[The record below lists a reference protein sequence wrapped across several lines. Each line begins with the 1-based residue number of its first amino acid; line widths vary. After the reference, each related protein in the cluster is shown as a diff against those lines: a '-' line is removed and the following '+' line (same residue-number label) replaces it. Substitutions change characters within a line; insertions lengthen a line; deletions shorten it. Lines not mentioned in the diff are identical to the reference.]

1 MGRTLK
7 WSKTSFDGLHSRGR
21 RRAGGPSPTR
31 KRLAEEQTPR
41 CQRPPAPRPRGVP
54 GGGRRGRRARP
65 LAAGR
70 ARHRLRQRRQPAYRR
85 GAGRRPQ
92 VHRVAFG
99 WRTDH
104 RRVDRAGAPLKAV
117 GSEVDEFEAT
127 LPFKLD
133 PFQREAIDKLD
144 AGVGGVLVSAP
155 TSSGKTVVAEYAIFR
170 ALREATKVIYTTP
183 LKALS
188 NQKYH
193 DFVREYG
200 ERTVGLVTGENT
212 INDEAPVVVMTTEIL
227 RNLIYDFPRGSV
239 WEEIVIQAPRSI
251 KLVGLSATI
260 GNYREI
266 AEWMAE
272 NRGGMETVFHDVRPV
287 ELKMWLSI
295 NNRFLTL
302 FKEGGGIDQRTWS
315 KAAEE
320 EEASYRVGRFS
331 RLPSN
336 DLLKVIEELRRL
348 DILPSIYFIF
358 SRRGCRE
365 ALQRCSYH
373 ELDLT
378 TAEEK
383 EAIDRVAA
391 QRLQGLKDHDEEA
404 LFRRMVDSRLL
415 RRGLAEHHAGLL
427 PYHKEM
433 VEELFQRGLIKVV
446 FATETLSL
454 GINMPAR
461 GVVVSSFTK
470 FDGVSFSNLTTGEL
484 TQLMGRAGR
493 RGIDV
498 IGHGVILKESDVEIG
513 TIYEVAMGP
522 TLVVESKF
530 LPSYNMA
537 LNLLRVYTPQEAEA
551 LMQRSF
557 GQFQKRLAAEQTKER
572 LANVRDQLAD
582 IRKLWDDR
590 EVSIEDVAQYFKL
603 EDRRRAIRIELRRLR
618 REAGAERRGRRGRNT
633 RAMGPTGRI
642 VQRLEVEAK
651 ALLERQRKLKLV
663 RSPRFGELLQRYG
676 EIRAQQQELDRGQ
689 RESTGQMD
697 EYPRKLR
704 RLAKILAEA
713 GFLKDDKP
721 TDKGLF
727 AARVYGE
734 NTILVAEA
742 VSLGWFEGLT
752 PEELC
757 AVIVMLAAEDR
768 ERRGDRRQERSPRRY
783 PTPAIAQTARLVRSL
798 YFRFADMERELDE
811 PNLRQ
816 PSHDYI
822 DFAYRWS
829 SGEAL
834 DKIPLPANVD
844 IGDAIK
850 AMKSLYSLLRQLEFA
865 LRQARSP
872 LLAVVS
878 RAVAQMER
886 DVIKRT

>member
-1 MGRTLK
+1 VKAIETL
-7 WSKTSFDGLHSRGR
+7 
-21 RRAGGPSPTR
+21 
-31 KRLAEEQTPR
+31 
-41 CQRPPAPRPRGVP
+41 
-54 GGGRRGRRARP
+54 
-65 LAAGR
+65 
-70 ARHRLRQRRQPAYRR
+70 
-85 GAGRRPQ
+85 
-92 VHRVAFG
+92 
-99 WRTDH
+99 
-104 RRVDRAGAPLKAV
+104 
-117 GSEVDEFEAT
+117 VDEFEES
-127 LPFKLD
+127 LPFELD
-133 PFQREAIDKLD
+133 AFQREAIEKLD
-144 AGVGGVLVSAP
+144 RGQGGVLVSAP

-170 ALREATKVIYTTP
+170 ALREGQKVIYTTP

-193 DFVREYG
+193 DFLRAYG
-200 ERTVGLVTGENT
+200 EETVGLVTGENT
-212 INDEAPVVVMTTEIL
+212 INHDAAVVVMTTEIL
-227 RNLIYDFPRGSV
+227 RNLIYEDPGRLDLVRYVVLDEVHYIDDFPRGSV

-266 AEWMAE
+266 ADWMAE
-272 NRGGMETVFHDVRPV
+272 NRGGMETVFHEVRPV
-287 ELKMWLSI
+287 ELKMWLAI
-295 NNRFLTL
+295 NNRFSPL
-302 FKEGGGIDQRTWS
+302 FKQDGGIDQRTWS
-315 KAAEE
+315 KAAQE
-320 EEASYRVGRFS
+320 EEAAYRIGGYRG
-331 RLPSN
+331 LPSN
-336 DLLKVIEELRRL
+336 DLLHVIEELRSL
-348 DILPSIYFIF
+348 DMLPAIYFIF

-378 TAEEK
+378 TSAEK

-391 QRLQGLKDHDEEA
+391 ERLQGLKDHDEES
-404 LFRRMVDSRLL
+404 LFRRMVDARLL
-415 RRGLAEHHAGLL
+415 RRGMAEHRAGLL

-470 FDGVSFSNLTTGEL
+470 FDGVNFSTLTTGEL

-498 IGHGVILKESDVEIG
+498 IGHGVILKEADVEVG

-537 LNLLRVYTPQEAEA
+537 LNLLRVYTPDEAEA

-557 GQFQKRLAAEQTKER
+557 GQFQKRLAATQEDER
-572 LANVRDQLAD
+572 LTNVREQLSD
-582 IRKLWDDR
+582 IRRMWDDPQ
-590 EVSIEDVAQYFKL
+590 VSIEDVAQYFKI
-603 EDRRRAIRIELRRLR
+603 EDRRRAIRIELKRLR
-618 REAGAERRGRRGRNT
+618 REAGAERRGRGRRTRG
-633 RAMGPTGRI
+633 MGHGGRL
-642 VQRLEVEAK
+642 VQRLEIEAK
-651 ALLERQRKLKLV
+651 GLLERQRKLKLV
-663 RSPRFGELLQRYG
+663 RSPRFGELLQKYS
-676 EIRAQQQELDRGQ
+676 EIRALQQELDKGQ
-689 RESTGQMD
+689 REVVGQMD

-704 RLAKILAEA
+704 RLTKILDET
-713 GFLKDDKP
+713 GFLAKDKP

-742 VSLGWFEGLT
+742 VWLGWLEGLT

-757 AVIVMLAAEDR
+757 AVMVMLAAEDR
-768 ERRGDRRQERSPRRY
+768 ERRGDRQARGPRRY
-783 PTPAIAQTARLVRSL
+783 PTPAIAQTARLIRSL
-798 YFRFADMERELDE
+798 YFRFADMERDLDE
-811 PNLRQ
+811 PNLRS

-829 SGEAL
+829 SGDAL
-834 DKIPLPANVD
+834 DKIPLPPNVD

-850 AMKSLYSLLRQLEFA
+850 AMKALYSLLRQLEFA
-865 LRQARSP
+865 LRQAKSP
-872 LLAVVS
+872 LLETVS
-878 RAVAQMER
+878 RAVGQMER
-886 DVIKRT
+886 DVIKRTY

>member
-1 MGRTLK
+1 M
-7 WSKTSFDGLHSRGR
+7 
-21 RRAGGPSPTR
+21 
-31 KRLAEEQTPR
+31 
-41 CQRPPAPRPRGVP
+41 
-54 GGGRRGRRARP
+54 
-65 LAAGR
+65 
-70 ARHRLRQRRQPAYRR
+70 
-85 GAGRRPQ
+85 
-92 VHRVAFG
+92 
-99 WRTDH
+99 
-104 RRVDRAGAPLKAV
+104 KAV
-117 GSEVDEFEAT
+117 QSLEAEFEGT

-133 PFQREAIDKLD
+133 AFQREAIDKLD
-144 AGVGGVLVSAP
+144 GGTGGVLVSAP

-170 ALREATKVIYTTP
+170 ALRDRTKVIYTTP

-227 RNLIYDFPRGSV
+227 RNLIYEDPKRLDAVAYVVLDEVHYIDDFPRGSV

-287 ELKMWLSI
+287 ELKMWLAVQ
-295 NNRFLTL
+295 NRFFPL
-302 FKEGGGIDQRTWS
+302 FKEDGGIDQRTWT

-320 EEASYRVGRFS
+320 EEASYRVGRFT

-373 ELDLT
+373 DIDLT

-391 QRLQGLKDHDEEA
+391 ERLLGLKDRDEEA
-404 LFRRMVDSRLL
+404 LFRRMVDARLL
-415 RRGLAEHHAGLL
+415 RRGMAEHHAGLL

-461 GVVVSSFTK
+461 GVVISSFTK
-470 FDGVSFSNLTTGEL
+470 FDGVSFSNLTTGEM

-537 LNLLRVYTPQEAEA
+537 LNLLRVYTPAEAEG
-551 LMQRSF
+551 LMERSF
-557 GQFQKRLAAEQTKER
+557 GQFQKRLAADATRER
-572 LANVRDQLAD
+572 LANVRARLDD
-582 IRKLWDDR
+582 IRRMWDDSD
-590 EVSIEDVAQYFKL
+590 VSLDDVVQYFKL

-618 REAGAERRGRRGRNT
+618 RDAGAERRNRRGRHT
-633 RAMGPTGRI
+633 RAQGHSSRL
-642 VQRLEVEAK
+642 VQKLEVEAK
-651 ALLERQRKLKLV
+651 GLLERQRKLKVV
-663 RSPRFGELLQRYG
+663 RSPRFGEHLQGYA
-676 EIRAQQQELDRGQ
+676 EIRALQKELDAGE
-689 RESTGQMD
+689 REATGQMD
-697 EYPRKLR
+697 EYARKLR
-704 RLAKILAEA
+704 RLSRILAET
-713 GFLKDDKP
+713 GFLSAERP

-727 AARVYGE
+727 AARIYGE

-742 VSLGWFEGLT
+742 VWAGWLEGLRA
-752 PEELC
+752 EELC
-757 AVIVMLAAEDR
+757 AVLVMLAVEDR
-768 ERRGDRRQERSPRRY
+768 ERGRSRGGAPTGPRRY
-783 PTPAIAQTARLVRSL
+783 PTPAISQTARLVRSL
-798 YFRFADMERELDE
+798 YFRFADMEKDLDE

-829 SGEAL
+829 AGEPL
-834 DKIPLPANVD
+834 DKIPLPSNVD

-865 LRQARSP
+865 LRQAKSP
-872 LLAVVS
+872 LLDEVS

>member
-1 MGRTLK
+1 
-7 WSKTSFDGLHSRGR
+7 
-21 RRAGGPSPTR
+21 
-31 KRLAEEQTPR
+31 
-41 CQRPPAPRPRGVP
+41 V
-54 GGGRRGRRARP
+54 
-65 LAAGR
+65 
-70 ARHRLRQRRQPAYRR
+70 
-85 GAGRRPQ
+85 
-92 VHRVAFG
+92 
-99 WRTDH
+99 
-104 RRVDRAGAPLKAV
+104 KAV
-117 GSEVDEFEAT
+117 ESLVDEFEES
-127 LPFKLD
+127 LPFELD
-133 PFQREAIDKLD
+133 PFQREAIDKLER
-144 AGVGGVLVSAP
+144 GRGGVLVSAP

-170 ALREATKVIYTTP
+170 ALMDGAKVLYTTP

-188 NQKYH
+188 NQKFH
-193 DFVREYG
+193 DFVRAYG
-200 ERTVGLVTGENT
+200 EEAVGLVTGENT
-212 INDEAPVVVMTTEIL
+212 INDGAAIVVMTTEIL
-227 RNLIYDFPRGSV
+227 RNLIYEDPARLDMVRYVVLDEVHYIDDFPRGSV
-239 WEEIVIQAPRSI
+239 WEEIVIQAPPAI

-266 AEWMAE
+266 ADWMAE

-287 ELKMWLSI
+287 ELKMWLAI
-295 NNRFLTL
+295 NNRFYPL
-302 FKEGGGIDQRTWS
+302 FKGDGGIDQRTWS
-315 KAAEE
+315 RAAQE
-320 EEASYRVGRFS
+320 EEASYRIGGYRG
-331 RLPSN
+331 LPSN
-336 DLLKVIEELRRL
+336 DLLHVIQGLRSL
-348 DILPSIYFIF
+348 EMLPAIYFIF

-365 ALQRCSYH
+365 ALQRCAYH

-378 TAEEK
+378 TAAEK
-383 EAIDRVAA
+383 EAIEQVAA

-404 LFRRMVDSRLL
+404 LFRRMVDARLL

-470 FDGVSFSNLTTGEL
+470 FDGVNFSTLTTGEL

-498 IGHGVILKESDVEIG
+498 IGHGVILKEADVEVG

-537 LNLLRVYTPQEAEA
+537 LNLLRVYTPEEADA

-557 GQFQKRLAAEQTKER
+557 GQFQKRLAADETAERLTNVRER
-572 LANVRDQLAD
+572 LADVQRM
-582 IRKLWDDR
+582 WDDPQ
-590 EVSIEDVAQYFKL
+590 VSIEDVAHYFKI
-603 EDRRRAIRIELRRLR
+603 EDRRRAIRIELKRLR
-618 REAGAERRGRRGRNT
+618 REAGAQRGGRRRRQG
-633 RAMGPTGRI
+633 RAMSHASRI
-642 VQRLEVEAK
+642 THRLEIEAK
-651 ALLERQRKLKLV
+651 GLLERQRKLKVV

-676 EIRAQQQELDRGQ
+676 EIRNLQQELERGQ
-689 RESTGQMD
+689 REVSGQMD

-704 RLAKILAEA
+704 RLSRILAEA
-713 GFLKDDKP
+713 GFLEKDKP

-742 VSLGWFEGLT
+742 VWLGWFEGLT
-752 PEELC
+752 AEELC
-757 AVIVMLAAEDR
+757 AAMVMLAAEDR
-768 ERRGDRRQERSPRRY
+768 ERRGDRQARAPRRY
-783 PTPAIAQTARLVRSL
+783 PTPAIAQTARLIRSL
-798 YFRFADMERELDE
+798 YFRFADMERDLDE
-811 PNLRQ
+811 PNLRA

-850 AMKSLYSLLRQLEFA
+850 AMKALYSLLRQLEFA

-872 LLAVVS
+872 LLDTVS
-878 RAVAQMER
+878 RAVALMER
-886 DVIKRT
+886 DVIKRTY

>member
-1 MGRTLK
+1 VTTVGTL
-7 WSKTSFDGLHSRGR
+7 
-21 RRAGGPSPTR
+21 
-31 KRLAEEQTPR
+31 
-41 CQRPPAPRPRGVP
+41 
-54 GGGRRGRRARP
+54 
-65 LAAGR
+65 
-70 ARHRLRQRRQPAYRR
+70 
-85 GAGRRPQ
+85 
-92 VHRVAFG
+92 
-99 WRTDH
+99 
-104 RRVDRAGAPLKAV
+104 
-117 GSEVDEFEAT
+117 VDEFQAT
-127 LPFKLD
+127 LPFPLD
-133 PFQREAIDKLD
+133 AFQREAIEKLD
-144 AGVGGVLVSAP
+144 RGRGGVLVSAP

-170 ALREATKVIYTTP
+170 ALREGAKVLYTTP

-193 DFVREYG
+193 DFVRAYG
-200 ERTVGLVTGENT
+200 ARTVGLVTGENT
-212 INDEAPVVVMTTEIL
+212 INDDAPVVVMTTEIL
-227 RNLIYDFPRGSV
+227 RNLIYEDPARLDLVRYVVLDEVHYIDDFPRGSV
-239 WEEIVIQAPRSI
+239 WEEIVIQAPRTI

-287 ELKMWLSI
+287 ELKMWLAI
-295 NNRFLTL
+295 NNRLYPL
-302 FKEGGGIDQRTWS
+302 FKGDGGIDQRTWT
-315 KAAEE
+315 KAAQEE
-320 EEASYRVGRFS
+320 EGSYRVGAYRG
-331 RLPSN
+331 LPSN
-336 DLLKVIEELRRL
+336 DLLHVIEQLRSFEM
-348 DILPSIYFIF
+348 LPAIYFIF

-365 ALQRCSYH
+365 ALQRCAYH
-373 ELDLT
+373 EIDLT
-378 TAEEK
+378 TAAEK

-391 QRLQGLKDHDEEA
+391 ERLQGLKDHDEEA
-404 LFRRMVDSRLL
+404 LFRRMVDARLL

-461 GVVVSSFTK
+461 GVAVSSFTK
-470 FDGVSFSNLTTGEL
+470 FDGVNFSTLTTGEL

-498 IGHGVILKESDVEIG
+498 IGHGVILKEADVEVG

-530 LPSYNMA
+530 LPSYNMV
-537 LNLLRVYTPQEAEA
+537 LNLLRVYTPAEAEA

-557 GQFQKRLAAEQTKER
+557 GQFQKRLAAAASDER
-572 LANVRDQLAD
+572 LTNAREQLAD
-582 IRKLWDDR
+582 LRRMWDGGD
-590 EVSIEDVAQYFKL
+590 VSIDDVAQYFKL
-603 EDRRRAIRIELRRLR
+603 EERRRAIRIELKRLR
-618 REAGAERRGRRGRNT
+618 REAGQERRHRRGRQS
-633 RAMGPTGRI
+633 RAMGHAGRLA
-642 VQRLEVEAK
+642 QRLEVEAK
-651 ALLERQRKLKLV
+651 GLLERQRKLKVV
-663 RSPRFGELLQRYG
+663 RSPRFGELLQKYG
-676 EIRAQQQELDRGQ
+676 EIRTLERELEVGR
-689 RESTGQMD
+689 REATGQMD

-704 RLAKILAEA
+704 RLAKILEET
-713 GFLKDDKP
+713 GFLKQDKP

-768 ERRGDRRQERSPRRY
+768 ERRGDRQQRGARRY
-783 PTPAIAQTARLVRSL
+783 PTPAIAQTARLIRSL
-798 YFRFADMERELDE
+798 YFRFADMERDLDE
-811 PNLRQ
+811 PNLRA

-829 SGEAL
+829 AGEAL
-834 DKIPLPANVD
+834 DKIPLPPNVD

-850 AMKSLYSLLRQLEFA
+850 AMKALYSLLRQLEFA
-865 LRQARSP
+865 IRQARLSM
-872 LLAVVS
+872 LETVS
-878 RAVAQMER
+878 KAVALMER
-886 DVIKRT
+886 DVIKRTY

>member
-1 MGRTLK
+1 VK
-7 WSKTSFDGLHSRGR
+7 I
-21 RRAGGPSPTR
+21 
-31 KRLAEEQTPR
+31 AES
-41 CQRPPAPRPRGVP
+41 
-54 GGGRRGRRARP
+54 
-65 LAAGR
+65 L
-70 ARHRLRQRRQPAYRR
+70 
-85 GAGRRPQ
+85 
-92 VHRVAFG
+92 
-99 WRTDH
+99 
-104 RRVDRAGAPLKAV
+104 V
-117 GSEVDEFEAT
+117 GDFEAG

-144 AGVGGVLVSAP
+144 TGVGGVLVSAP

-170 ALREATKVIYTTP
+170 ALRDGSKVIYTTP

-212 INDEAPVVVMTTEIL
+212 INDDAPVVVMTTEIL
-227 RNLIYDFPRGSV
+227 RNLIYEDPARLDLVRYVVLDEVHYIDDFPRGSV
-239 WEEIVIQAPRSI
+239 WEEIVIQAPRTI
-251 KLVGLSATI
+251 KLIGLSATI
-260 GNYREI
+260 GNYREV

-272 NRGGMETVFHDVRPV
+272 NRGGMETIFHNVRPV
-287 ELKMWLSI
+287 ELKMWLAI
-295 NNRFLTL
+295 HNHFLPL
-302 FKEGGGIDQRTWS
+302 FKDDGGIDQRTWS

-320 EEASYRVGRFS
+320 EEASYRVGRFT

-365 ALQRCSYH
+365 ALQRCAYH

-378 TAEEK
+378 TPAEK
-383 EAIDRVAA
+383 EAIDQVAA
-391 QRLQGLKDHDEEA
+391 ERLLGLKDRDEEA
-404 LFRRMVDSRLL
+404 LFKRMVDSRLL

-470 FDGVSFSNLTTGEL
+470 FDGVSFSNLTTGEM

-498 IGHGVILKESDVEIG
+498 IGHGVILKESDVQIG

-530 LPSYNMA
+530 LPTYNMA
-537 LNLLRVYTPQEAEA
+537 LNLLRVYTPEEAEG
-551 LMQRSF
+551 LMERSF
-557 GQFQKRLAAEQTKER
+557 GQFQKRFAADQTRER
-572 LANVRDQLAD
+572 LGNVRARLDD
-582 IRKLWDDR
+582 IRRMWDEAD
-590 EVSIEDVAQYFKL
+590 VSFEDVAQYYKL
-603 EDRRRAIRIELRRLR
+603 EDRLRAIRIEMRRLR
-618 REAGAERRGRRGRNT
+618 REAGAERRSRRGGRT
-633 RAMGPTGRI
+633 RAQGHSSR
-642 VQRLEVEAK
+642 VLQRLEIEAK
-651 ALLERQRKLKLV
+651 GLMERQRKLKVV
-663 RSPRFGELLQRYG
+663 RSPRFGEHLQRYG
-676 EIRAQQQELDRGQ
+676 EIRQLQKELEAGE
-689 RESTGQMD
+689 REATGQMD
-697 EYPRKLR
+697 EYARKLR
-704 RLAKILAEA
+704 RLSKILTET
-713 GFLKDDKP
+713 GFLADNRP

-727 AARVYGE
+727 ASRVYGE

-742 VSLGWFEGLT
+742 VWAGWLEGLT
-752 PEELC
+752 PEELA
-757 AVIVMLAAEDR
+757 AVLVMLAAEDR
-768 ERRGDRRQERSPRRY
+768 ERGRGRGAAPAGPRRY

-798 YFRFADMERELDE
+798 YFRFADMEKDLDE

-829 SGEAL
+829 AGEPL

-865 LRQARSP
+865 LRQAKSP
-872 LLAVVS
+872 LLDTVTH
-878 RAVAQMER
+878 AVAQMER

>member
-1 MGRTLK
+1 LTI
-7 WSKTSFDGLHSRGR
+7 
-21 RRAGGPSPTR
+21 
-31 KRLAEEQTPR
+31 
-41 CQRPPAPRPRGVP
+41 
-54 GGGRRGRRARP
+54 
-65 LAAGR
+65 
-70 ARHRLRQRRQPAYRR
+70 
-85 GAGRRPQ
+85 
-92 VHRVAFG
+92 
-99 WRTDH
+99 TDS
-104 RRVDRAGAPLKAV
+104 LIN
-117 GSEVDEFEAT
+117 EFAAT
-127 LPFKLD
+127 LPFPLD
-133 PFQREAIDKLD
+133 DFQREAIEKLD
-144 AGVGGVLVSAP
+144 RGRGGVLVSAP

-170 ALREATKVIYTTP
+170 ALAGGTKVIYTTP

-200 ERTVGLVTGENT
+200 EATVGLVTGENS
-212 INDEAPVVVMTTEIL
+212 INPDAPVVVMTTEIL
-227 RNLIYDFPRGSV
+227 RNLIYEDIQRLERVSFVVLDEVHYIDDFPRGSV
-239 WEEIVIQAPRSI
+239 WEEIVIQAPTTM

-260 GNYREI
+260 GNFREI

-287 ELKMWLSI
+287 ELKLWLAI
-295 NNRFLTL
+295 NNRFLPL
-302 FKEGGGIDQRTWS
+302 FKGDGGIDQRTWT

-320 EEASYRVGRFS
+320 EEASYRIGRYT

-336 DLLKVIEELRRL
+336 DLLHVIEELRRG
-348 DILPSIYFIF
+348 DMLPSIYFIF

-373 ELDLT
+373 EIDLT
-378 TAEEK
+378 TAAEK
-383 EAIDRVAA
+383 AEIDKVAA
-391 QRLQGLKDHDEEA
+391 ERLRGLTDHDEEA
-404 LFRRMVDSRLL
+404 LFRRMVDARLL

-470 FDGVSFSNLTTGEL
+470 FDGTNFSNLTTGEL

-498 IGHGVILKESDVEIG
+498 IGHGVILKESDVEVG
-513 TIYEVAMGP
+513 VVYEVAMGP

-537 LNLLRVYTPQEAEA
+537 LNLLRIYTTQQAEG
-551 LMQRSF
+551 LMERSF
-557 GQFQKRLAAEQTKER
+557 GQYQKRLAEERTRER
-572 LANVRDQLAD
+572 LVNVRARLED
-582 IRKLWDDR
+582 IKNLWDDR

-603 EDRRRAIRIELRRLR
+603 EDRRRAIRIELKRLR
-618 REAGAERRGRRGRNT
+618 REAGAERRGRRGKHT
-633 RAMGPTGRI
+633 RAQGSAGRI
-642 VQRLEVEAK
+642 VQRLEIEAK
-651 ALLERQRKLKLV
+651 GLLERQHKLKLV
-663 RSPRFGELLQRYG
+663 RSPRFGEYLQKYA
-676 EIRAQQQELDRGQ
+676 EIRSLQKELDGGE
-689 RESTGQMD
+689 RELTGQMD
-697 EYPRKLR
+697 EYARKLR
-704 RLAKILAEA
+704 RLCRILTET
-713 GFLKDDKP
+713 GFLAHDRP
-721 TDKGLF
+721 TEKGLF
-727 AARVYGE
+727 ASRIYGE
-734 NTILVAEA
+734 NMILVAEA
-742 VSLGWFEGLT
+742 VWLGWLEGLA

-757 AVIVMLAAEDR
+757 AVLIMLAAEDR
-768 ERRGDRRQERSPRRY
+768 DRGGRDRQQRGPRRY
-783 PTPAIAQTARLVRSL
+783 PTPAIAQTARLMRSL
-798 YFRFADMERELDE
+798 YFRFADLEGDLDE

-829 SGEAL
+829 AGEAL
-834 DKIPLPANVD
+834 DQIPLPANID

-850 AMKSLYSLLRQLEFA
+850 AMKSLYSLLRQLEWA
-865 LRQARSP
+865 VRQAKSP
-872 LLAVVS
+872 LFETVS

>member
-1 MGRTLK
+1 M
-7 WSKTSFDGLHSRGR
+7 
-21 RRAGGPSPTR
+21 
-31 KRLAEEQTPR
+31 
-41 CQRPPAPRPRGVP
+41 
-54 GGGRRGRRARP
+54 
-65 LAAGR
+65 
-70 ARHRLRQRRQPAYRR
+70 
-85 GAGRRPQ
+85 
-92 VHRVAFG
+92 
-99 WRTDH
+99 
-104 RRVDRAGAPLKAV
+104 
-117 GSEVDEFEAT
+117 
-127 LPFKLD
+127 
-133 PFQREAIDKLD
+133 
-144 AGVGGVLVSAP
+144 
-155 TSSGKTVVAEYAIFR
+155 VAEYAIFR
-170 ALREATKVIYTTP
+170 ALQDGSRVIYTTP

-193 DFVREYG
+193 DFVRAYG
-200 ERTVGLVTGENT
+200 EGTVGLVTGENT

-227 RNLIYDFPRGSV
+227 RNLIYEDPKRLDMVHYVVLDEVHYIDDFPRGSV
-239 WEEIVIQAPRSI
+239 WEEIVIQAPTTI

-260 GNYREI
+260 GNFKEI
-266 AEWMAE
+266 ADWMAE

-287 ELKMWLSI
+287 ELKLWLAMR
-295 NNRFLTL
+295 NRFFPL
-302 FKEGGGIDQRTWS
+302 FKTDGAIDQRTWS

-320 EEASYRVGRFS
+320 EEASYRIGGYN

-336 DLLKVIEELRRL
+336 DLLHVIEELKRL
-348 DILPSIYFIF
+348 DILPAIYFIF

-378 TAEEK
+378 TAAEK

-391 QRLQGLKDHDEEA
+391 ERLQGLKDRDEES
-404 LFRRMVDSRLL
+404 LFRRMVDARLL
-415 RRGLAEHHAGLL
+415 RRGMAEHHAGLL

-470 FDGVSFSNLTTGEL
+470 FDGANFSNLTTGEL

-498 IGHGVILKESDVEIG
+498 IGHGVILKESDVEVG

-537 LNLLRVYTPQEAEA
+537 LNLLRVYTPEEAEG
-551 LMQRSF
+551 LMERSF
-557 GQFQKRLAAEQTKER
+557 GQFQKRLAEEHTCER
-572 LANVRDQLAD
+572 LANVRARLSD
-582 IRKLWDDR
+582 IRNLWDDH
-590 EVSIEDVAQYFKL
+590 EVSIDDVAQYFKL

-618 REAGAERRGRRGRNT
+618 REAGSERRGRRGRS
-633 RAMGPTGRI
+633 RALGSAGRL

-651 ALLERQRKLKLV
+651 GLTERQKKLKV
-663 RSPRFGELLQRYG
+663 VHSPRFGEYLQKYA
-676 EIRAQQQELDRGQ
+676 EIRSLQKELDGGERAL
-689 RESTGQMD
+689 TGQMD
-697 EYPRKLR
+697 EYARKLR
-704 RLAKILAEA
+704 RLSRILTET
-713 GFLKDDKP
+713 GFLAHDRP

-727 AARVYGE
+727 ASRIYGE
-734 NTILVAEA
+734 NTILVTEA
-742 VSLGWFEGLT
+742 VWLGWLEGLA

-757 AVIVMLAAEDR
+757 AVLVMLAAEDR
-768 ERRGDRRQERSPRRY
+768 DRGRDRQQRGSRRY
-783 PTPAIAQTARLVRSL
+783 PSPAIAQTARLVRSL
-798 YFRFADMERELDE
+798 YFRFADMESDLDE

-829 SGEAL
+829 AGEPL
-834 DKIPLPANVD
+834 DQIPLPPNVD

-850 AMKSLYSLLRQLEFA
+850 AMKAVYSLLRQLEWA
-865 LRQARSP
+865 VRQAKSP
-872 LLAVVS
+872 LYETVS